1 MTRTAHT
8 NLDILQAKWLF
19 PQAVSKQADRQ
30 AAGSSRRERHRLM
43 NVYWP
48 GLGRIEKH
56 SETHPPLLEG
66 RGVESEERNR
76 VEEER
81 ESVRVKER

>member
-1 MTRTAHT
+1 MAFSTSSQQRG
-8 NLDILQAKWLF
+8 
-19 PQAVSKQADRQ
+19 RQ
-30 AAGSSRRERHRLM
+30 AGSRQLRERVPPANECLLGWAGLA
-43 NVYWP
+43 WP
-48 GLGRIEKH
+48 GLGRIEEH

-81 ESVRVKER
+81 ERARARE

>member
-1 MTRTAHT
+1 MVFSTSSQQTG
-8 NLDILQAKWLF
+8 
-19 PQAVSKQADRQ
+19 RQ
-30 AAGSSRRERHRLM
+30 AGSSRRERHRLM
-43 NVYWP
+43 NVYWA

>member
-1 MTRTAHT
+1 
-8 NLDILQAKWLF
+8 
-19 PQAVSKQADRQ
+19 
-30 AAGSSRRERHRLM
+30 M
-43 NVYWP
+43 NVYWA